1 MYEKATK
8 YLNTTTRHGP
18 SLSLSAVFRLC
29 VTGHNLEIL
38 QEKLKRF
45 LFGLMSLAKYVE
57 PGLHSTSFFRSMTE
71 NRTNTAFL
79 CH

>member
-1 MYEKATK
+1 MKRQP
-8 YLNTTTRHGP
+8 NTSTPQQDTA
-18 SLSLSAVFRLC
+18 LALAFRLFFGFALP
-29 VTGHNLEIL
+29 GHNLEIL
-38 QEKLKRF
+38 QDKLKRF
-45 LFGLMSLAKYVE
+45 LFGLMSLAKCVE